1 MRGIKR
7 VSWSVGLRLLVVA
20 LLAAAL
26 TGCGSIFMRA
36 SIYSDGF
43 GYPPYPGVIV
53 DAHEIVASCR
63 DASGPRPSAE
73 TVTVDCVF
81 ALLLLID
88 LPLSAA
94 VDTLC
99 LPFDLIAWPL
109 GKHTATR
116 FPT

>member
-1 MRGIKR
+1 MRGIKF
-7 VSWSVGLRLLVVA
+7 VALPVGLRFMVVA
-20 LLAAAL
+20 FVATAL

-53 DAHEIVASCR
+53 DAHELVASCK
-63 DASGPRPSAE
+63 DACGPRQSAE
-73 TVTVDCVF
+73 SITVDCVF

-99 LPFDLIAWPL
+99 LPFDLVAWPL
-109 GKHTATR
+109 GRHTATR